1 MNKIENFRKELNLI
15 VDPKIKDWT
24 EKTLEVVRDAFW
36 RIPASST
43 GKYHPQCT
51 NKDGGLIIHVKRVV
65 YLADRLTFAWN
76 IKEQNRDIVIAACI
90 LHDIAKTGKDS
101 GAYIDYV
108 NHPIN
113 AADIFKKTIG
123 LLPKDE
129 TPEDSMFKISQCIK
143 YHMGLWTPN
152 SIKKPL
158 NKYTALELATYT
170 CDYMASTKDLVTP
183 VDGEYTVED
192 K

>member
-1 MNKIENFRKELNLI
+1 MNKVENFKKELSLI
-15 VDPKIKDWT
+15 VDPVIKSWV
-24 EKTLEVVRDAFW
+24 EKTLEIAPERFW
-36 RIPASST
+36 KIPASST

-51 NKDGGLIIHVKRVV
+51 NKEGGLIIHVKRVV

-90 LHDIAKTGKDS
+90 LHDISKTGKDS

-113 AADIFKKTIG
+113 AGIEFKKAVSGTG
-123 LLPKDE
+123 GVVDLVE
-129 TPEDSMFKISQCIK
+129 NCIK
-143 YHMGLWTPN
+143 YHMGLWTPD

-158 NKYTALELATYT
+158 NKYTSLELVTYT
-170 CDYMASTKDLVTP
+170 SDYMASTKDLVTP
-183 VDGEYTVED
+183 VDGEYVVED